1 VHVTDTLENEMTGP
15 LALVGGTEWTD
26 GCDFDVTLLEM
37 SGGTEVTML
46 PAAAAFENP
55 NKAIARAEQWFAAMD
70 ASVRIVPVYGR
81 ADSSVESAVDA
92 VKAARFIYLADGSA
106 AHLRSVLKDTPLLDA
121 IVAAWQSGA
130 VLAASAQ
137 AATALCDVM
146 VDPRGGAFT
155 VGLGVVGWLTVIP
168 RYDEWSREKA
178 QRTVRMAPASLV
190 VAGIDDRTALIR
202 SPDNDWTV
210 AGAGKVTLFRDHKLV
225 GLEALS

>member
-1 VHVTDTLENEMTGP
+1 MTGP
-15 LALVGGTEWTD
+15 LALVGGTEWTE
-26 GCDFDVTLLEM
+26 GCDFDAQLLTL

-46 PAAAAFENP
+46 PGAAAFENP
-55 NKAIARAEQWFAAMD
+55 AKAIARAEGWFGGLG
-70 ASVRIVPVYGR
+70 ASVSVVPVYRR
-81 ADSSVESAVDA
+81 AESSDPAAVDA
-92 VKAARFIYLADGSA
+92 VRRARFIYLADGSA
-106 AHLRSVLKDTPLLDA
+106 AHLRSVLKDTPLVDA
-121 IVAAWQSGA
+121 LVEAWDDGA

-155 VGLGVVGWLTVIP
+155 VGLGVITWLTVIP

-202 SPDNDWTV
+202 SPDNEWSV
-210 AGAGKVTLFRDHKLV
+210 SGSGKVTLFRDHTLV
-225 GLEALS
+225 GLEALM

>member
-1 VHVTDTLENEMTGP
+1 MTGP
-15 LALVGGTEWTD
+15 LALIGGTEWTD
-26 GCDFDVTLLEM
+26 GCDFDATLLEL
-37 SGGTEVTML
+37 SGGSEVTML

-55 NKAIARAEQWFAAMD
+55 NKVIERAQRWFAALG
-70 ASVRIVPVYGR
+70 ASVRVVPVYRR
-81 ADSSVESAVDA
+81 AESSDAAAVDA
-92 VKAARFIYLADGSA
+92 VRQARLIYLADGSA

-121 IVAAWQSGA
+121 MVAAWEDGS

-137 AATALCDVM
+137 SATALCDVM

-155 VGLGVVGWLTVIP
+155 VGLGVVTWLTMIP

-178 QRTVRMAPASLV
+178 QRTVRMAPGSLV

-202 SPDNDWTV
+202 SPDNEWTV
-210 AGAGKVTLFRDHKLV
+210 EGAGKVTLFRDHKLV

>member
-1 VHVTDTLENEMTGP
+1 MTGP
-15 LALVGGTEWTD
+15 LALVGGTEWTE
-26 GCDFDVTLLEM
+26 GCDFDASLLAM

-55 NKAIARAEQWFAAMD
+55 AKAIARAENWFDGLGAT
-70 ASVRIVPVYGR
+70 VRVVPVYRR
-81 ADSSVESAVDA
+81 AESSDSAAVEAVRS
-92 VKAARFIYLADGSA
+92 ARFIYLADGSA
-106 AHLRSVLKDTPLLDA
+106 AHLRSVLKDTPLVDA
-121 IVAAWQSGA
+121 LVAAWDGGA

-155 VGLGVVGWLTVIP
+155 VGLGVITWLTVIP
-168 RYDEWSREKA
+168 RYDEWSKEKA
-178 QRTVRMAPASLV
+178 QRTFRMAASSLV

-202 SPDNDWTV
+202 SPASEWTV

-225 GLEALS
+225 GLDALS

>member
-1 VHVTDTLENEMTGP
+1 MTGP
-15 LALVGGTEWTD
+15 LALIGGTEWTE
-26 GCDFDVTLLEM
+26 GCDFDASLLTM

-55 NKAIARAEQWFAAMD
+55 SKAIDRAERWFADLGAT
-70 ASVRIVPVYGR
+70 VRVVPVYRR
-81 ADSSVESAVDA
+81 AESSDELAIDA
-92 VKAARFIYLADGSA
+92 VRQARLIYLADGSA
-106 AHLRSVLKDTPLLDA
+106 AHLRSVLKDTPLVDA
-121 IVAAWQSGA
+121 LVAAWEGGA

-155 VGLGVVGWLTVIP
+155 VGLGVITWLTVIP

-202 SPDNDWTV
+202 SPENHWSV

-225 GLEALS
+225 GLEALN

>member
-1 VHVTDTLENEMTGP
+1 MTGP
-15 LALVGGTEWTD
+15 LALVGGTEWTE
-26 GCDFDVTLLEM
+26 GCDFDAQLLKL

-46 PAAAAFENP
+46 PGAAAFENP
-55 NKAIARAEQWFAAMD
+55 SKAIARAEGWFGGLGATV
-70 ASVRIVPVYGR
+70 SVVPVYRR
-81 ADSSVESAVDA
+81 AESSDPAAVDA
-92 VKAARFIYLADGSA
+92 VRGARFIYLADGSA
-106 AHLRSVLKDTPLLDA
+106 AHLRSVLKDTPLVDA
-121 IVAAWQSGA
+121 LVEAWDGGA

-155 VGLGVVGWLTVIP
+155 VGLGVITWLTVIP

-202 SPDNDWTV
+202 SPDNEWSV
-210 AGAGKVTLFRDHKLV
+210 AGAGKVTLFRDHALV
-225 GLEALS
+225 GLEALM